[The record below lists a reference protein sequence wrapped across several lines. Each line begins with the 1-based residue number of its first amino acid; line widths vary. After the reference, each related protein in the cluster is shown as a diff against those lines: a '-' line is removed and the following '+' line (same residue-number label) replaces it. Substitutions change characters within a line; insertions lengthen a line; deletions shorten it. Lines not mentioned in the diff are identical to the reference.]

1 MSRSSLYRIV
11 RRSSLDATPLSHIA
25 CTRSPS
31 PPHLS
36 PPPLS
41 TFSSRYASNVIETC
55 LRKAGAK
62 TREELTNEISV
73 PATFSL
79 LVQHRF
85 GNYVVQRAISVAT
98 PEMRAKLVS
107 LAQRQLKALKRSSVG
122 RRIVERIQPD
132 LDKLE
137 EDKTGGGGA
146 PSAT

>member
-1 MSRSSLYRIV
+1 
-11 RRSSLDATPLSHIA
+11 
-25 CTRSPS
+25 
-31 PPHLS
+31 
-36 PPPLS
+36 
-41 TFSSRYASNVIETC
+41 
-55 LRKAGAK
+55 
-62 TREELTNEISV
+62 V

-79 LVQHRF
+79 LVHHRF